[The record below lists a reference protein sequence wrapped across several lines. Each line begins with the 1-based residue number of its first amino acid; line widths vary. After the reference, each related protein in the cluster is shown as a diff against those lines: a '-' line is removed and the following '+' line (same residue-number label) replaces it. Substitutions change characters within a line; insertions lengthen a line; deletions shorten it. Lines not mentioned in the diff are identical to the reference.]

1 MFPAITS
8 VAKTPLQRT
17 DAEKELFAYLAKENQ
32 TTVADVSFRLTA
44 ARDGDMI
51 AQARQY
57 VAENNAILPE
67 IKEKMLARI
76 FKGTF
81 SRSFKF
87 NLDNELDPIA
97 MQKYYNDNR
106 RVFELLLD
114 KDHLEAVDELMNL
127 GVLTGS
133 TPLTQSLKNVPTDYT
148 TAMALGRT
156 YNAMKGVVSWRYL
169 AMEKVISDYRVA
181 QADVM
186 RSILSDANSAKVMA
200 GILSRGVFK
209 KREGREMLKDI
220 ITRITP
226 YGYKLAAPD
235 AINEMETDLEKLAGS
250 VRKELSN

>member
-1 MFPAITS
+1 GEGISTSSKPAMQQILDDVKKNSPDKYEEVKNSFKAVLFHRFGEAMFPAITS

-133 TPLTQSLKNVPTDYT
+133 TPLTQSHKNVPTDYT
-148 TAMALGRT
+148 TAMALG
-156 YNAMKGVVSWRYL
+156 
-169 AMEKVISDYRVA
+169 
-181 QADVM
+181 
-186 RSILSDANSAKVMA
+186 
-200 GILSRGVFK
+200 
-209 KREGREMLKDI
+209 
-220 ITRITP
+220 
-226 YGYKLAAPD
+226 
-235 AINEMETDLEKLAGS
+235 
-250 VRKELSN
+250 